1 MKGEQ
6 PLWRI
11 VALLMICVVS
21 SAASAADDACALL
34 NVDTVSSVLGV
45 QVSPGEASGPQFCKW
60 VQADRRG
67 GFWRNAHIVI
77 INEHAFTRGKV
88 PLPGMEKTPEAG
100 IGDDAYWF
108 KGEGTTYML
117 SVRKGSHYFQI
128 QVELNKDDAK
138 GTSPALAEQD
148 KAADRKLALEI
159 MKRL

>member
-1 MKGEQ
+1 M
-6 PLWRI
+6 L
-11 VALLMICVVS
+11 CVVS

-34 NVDTVSSVLGV
+34 NVDTVSAVIGV
-45 QVSPGEASGPQFCKW
+45 RVGPGEAVGHQFCKW

-67 GFWRNAHIVI
+67 GFWRNAHTVI
-77 INEHAFTRGKV
+77 IDERAFTRGKI

-108 KGEGTTYML
+108 KSEGITYML
-117 SVRKGSHYFQI
+117 IVRKGSHYFQV
-128 QVELNKDDAK
+128 QVELNKDDTK

-159 MKRL
+159 LKKL